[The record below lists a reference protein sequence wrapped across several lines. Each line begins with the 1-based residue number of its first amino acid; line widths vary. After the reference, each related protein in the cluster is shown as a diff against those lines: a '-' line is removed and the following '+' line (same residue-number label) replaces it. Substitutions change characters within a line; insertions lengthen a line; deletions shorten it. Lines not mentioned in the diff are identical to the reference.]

1 MSSKSETVTAQNVA
15 QPKDVQV
22 QSVKAAAE
30 ALRQRR
36 AQIAAYI

>member
-1 MSSKSETVTAQNVA
+1 MSSKSEVAAQNA
-15 QPKDVQV
+15 DQAKQT
-22 QSVKAAAE
+22 QAAKAAAE